1 MLVRRLA
8 QAIVVGAVFLA
19 GVAAAQADVVWDA
32 YEGFISGPT
41 AQSGSNTWQYSY
53 NANGNNN
60 AGYTLFDRW
69 GGNGDG
75 VAVDGWTR
83 SDEAGGWYNQV
94 VLKNTAVGE
103 IQVHPFPGLTST
115 IGWLSPIAGTVSASF
130 SVTDR
135 DGGGGDGVEYWLYKS
150 GDLASAFL
158 KHGFLDNGTGW
169 TSGTITEN
177 DIPVVAGDRLYLR
190 VGPGLADSHGF
201 DLTGI
206 AFSVTSS
213 VPEPSTLSLIATGLI
228 GLLCYAWRKQK

>member
-1 MLVRRLA
+1 MSVRRLA

-32 YEGFISGPT
+32 YEGFISGPI

-60 AGYTLFDRW
+60 AGYTLLDRW
-69 GGNGDG
+69 GDNGDG
-75 VAVDGWTR
+75 IAFDGWTR
-83 SDEAGGWYNQV
+83 SVDDYWHNQV
-94 VLKNTAVGE
+94 VAKNTDAGE
-103 IQVHPFPGLTST
+103 IQVHPLPGFTST
-115 IGWLSPIAGTVSASF
+115 IGWLSPVAGVVNASF

-135 DGGGGDGVEYWLYKS
+135 NGGGGDGVEYWLYKS
-150 GDLASAFL
+150 NDLASAFL
-158 KHGFLDNGTGW
+158 KHGFVDNGPDW
-169 TSGTITEN
+169 TSGTIN
-177 DIPVVAGDRLYLR
+177 QSGISVVAGDMLYLR
-190 VGPGLADSHGF
+190 VGPGTADSHGY

-206 AFSVTSS
+206 AFAITSS